1 MLNNLVKKYQ
11 GKVNVV
17 MRYTPLHQGS
27 AQYSLSTA
35 SVGIFY
41 QPHQK
46 TFLLRRLGLAD
57 L

>member
-1 MLNNLVKKYQ
+1 
-11 GKVNVV
+11 